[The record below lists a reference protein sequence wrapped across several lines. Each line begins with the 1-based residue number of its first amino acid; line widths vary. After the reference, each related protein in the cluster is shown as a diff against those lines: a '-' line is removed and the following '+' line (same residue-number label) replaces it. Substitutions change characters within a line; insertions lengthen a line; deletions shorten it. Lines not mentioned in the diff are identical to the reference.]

1 MAKVNSKNNDLL
13 RDTKQKVSPKVY
25 SILLELVNDNKENLA
40 EVVLKIDYLIEYAN
54 NSIKAKDRNEA
65 KETLQMAEERMK
77 LLKREEID
85 ISYLEYL
92 IEGVK
97 KKIK

>member
-13 RDTKQKVSPKVY
+13 RDTKQKVSPKIY
-25 SILLELVNDNKENLA
+25 SILLQLVNDNKENLA

-54 NSIKAKDRNEA
+54 NCIKAKDRGSA
-65 KETLQMAEERMK
+65 KESLQMAEERMK

-85 ISYLEYL
+85 ISHLNYL
-92 IEGVK
+92 IDGVK
-97 KKIK
+97 KKFK

>member
-77 LLKREEID
+77 LLRREQID

-92 IEGVK
+92 IDGVK